1 MANALLIVVLLLL
14 AINLVVTAMLL
25 LRRRDTATLSLDPQ
39 FAALDKSCERT
50 ERGIREEM
58 SRSRDEASSASRQ
71 LREELGKVLKSFGD
85 QVSARMIEIAN
96 LQKGQLDT
104 FSAQL
109 GALTTT
115 NERKLEALRE
125 SVEARLGQMQADA
138 QNQHAASREESAR
151 SFGGLC
157 ESLLARMLEIATLQK
172 NQLDAFVGALTNLTQ
187 SNDKRLEEMRSTIE
201 RKLSNLS
208 ADAAQNSAQSREEM
222 AKSIK
227 SFGDMFLSR
236 MSDIAGLQ
244 KGQLETFAGNLATL
258 TQTNE
263 QKLDQMREMV
273 EAKLGAIQQDNAA
286 KLEQM
291 RATVDE
297 KLHATL
303 EQRLGD
309 SFKIVSD
316 RLELVHKGL
325 GEMQT
330 LASGVGDLKKVLTNI
345 KTRGCWGEVQLGNLL
360 EQMLTVDQY
369 ESNVAMNVE
378 SNERVEYAIK
388 LPGRDI
394 DGRHVWLPIDAKF
407 PQEDYQRLVDAQ
419 DRGDVPGVDS
429 ASIALEMCVRQEGKK
444 IHEKYINPP
453 STTDFA
459 IMFLPTEGLFAEVL
473 RRPGLCDGLLRD
485 HRVVVSGPTTLAA
498 VLSSLQMGFRT
509 LAVEKRS
516 SEVWTVLGAV
526 KSEFGKF
533 GQILDKVQKKLG
545 EASRTIDTAQV
556 RSRAVERQLRGVQQ
570 PAADG
575 AAKLLDHIDV
585 IGIDD
590 ETLESADS
598 LQNDDVTD
606 QLS

>member
-1 MANALLIVVLLLL
+1 MANALLGIVLLLL
-14 AINLVVTAMLL
+14 LINLAFSAITFF
-25 LRRRDTATLSLDPQ
+25 RRKDTSSLSLDSQ
-39 FAALDKSCERT
+39 FASLNLACERT

-58 SRSRDEASSASRQ
+58 GRSREETNAAACL
-71 LREELGKVLKSFGD
+71 LREELGKLLRSFGD
-85 QVSARMIEIAN
+85 HISARMVEIAQ

-104 FSAQL
+104 FSTQL
-109 GALTTT
+109 STLTTT
-115 NERKLEALRE
+115 NESKLETLRQA
-125 SVEARLGQMQADA
+125 VETRLGQMQADS
-138 QNQHAASREESAR
+138 QTQHAASREENAR
-151 SFGGLC
+151 SIGGLC
-157 ESLLARMLEIATLQK
+157 DSLLATMTQIATLQK
-172 NQLDAFVGALTNLTQ
+172 NQLDAFAGVLASLTQ
-187 SNDKRLEEMRSTIE
+187 SNDKRLEEMRTTIE

-208 ADAAQNSAQSREEM
+208 ADAAQHSASSREEM
-222 AKSIK
+222 TKSIN
-227 SFGDMFLSR
+227 SFGDSFLSR
-236 MSDIAGLQ
+236 MSEIAGLQ
-244 KGQLETFAGNLATL
+244 KSQLETFAANLATL

-263 QKLDQMREMV
+263 QKLDQMRETV
-273 EAKLGAIQQDNAA
+273 EAKLREIQQDNSA

-291 RATVDE
+291 RSTVDE

-369 ESNVAMNVE
+369 ESNVALNPQ

-388 LPGRDI
+388 LPGRDV
-394 DGRHVWLPIDAKF
+394 DGQHVWLPIDAKF
-407 PQEDYQRLVDAQ
+407 PQEDYQRLIDAQ
-419 DRGDVPGVDS
+419 DRGDVAGVDAS
-429 ASIALEMCVRQEGKK
+429 SIALEMCVRQEGKK

-453 STTDFA
+453 TTTDFA

-473 RRPGLCDGLLRD
+473 RRPGLCDGLLHD

-526 KSEFGKF
+526 KNEFGKF
-533 GQILDKVQKKLG
+533 GQVLEKVQKKLS
-545 EASRTIDTAQV
+545 EASRTIDSAQV

-570 PAADG
+570 PPTQ
-575 AAKLLDHIDV
+575 AAKLLGQIEV
-585 IGIDD
+585 LGIED
-590 ETLESADS
+590 ETLLPPDSIPIDAVMDSA
-598 LQNDDVTD
+598 L
-606 QLS
+606 